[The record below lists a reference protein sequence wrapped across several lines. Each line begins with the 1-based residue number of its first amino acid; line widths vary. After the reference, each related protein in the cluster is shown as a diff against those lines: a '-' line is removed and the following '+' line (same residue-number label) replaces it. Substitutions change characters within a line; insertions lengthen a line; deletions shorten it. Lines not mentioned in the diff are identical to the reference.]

1 MKICFIHSL
10 YPPFTRGGAEVVVK
24 NTINALIEKNH
35 EVALITLGRKNE
47 VSHEGKL
54 IIFRIK
60 SLNIFSFIDIQKK
73 PLFLRVLWHP
83 MDMFNVLSRKKVKK
97 ILLEEKPELVI
108 THNLKGIGYLI
119 PRLLK
124 KLRIKNIHYLHDV
137 QLTRPS
143 GIIFY
148 GHEKPFLILDKMYE
162 KICRR
167 LFGSPDTIISPS
179 AYLMKYYKV
188 RGFFY
193 TSQWKVL
200 PNPIVQL
207 KIQKDDAYRAKN
219 YGEKLNFV
227 FIGQLE
233 AGKGI
238 FFLIKMLQSSEE
250 KNWELKI
257 VGSGKAERE
266 IRSMISGDE
275 RFKLYGY
282 IKNSN
287 IPQILS
293 QSDACFVPSLCY
305 ENSPTV
311 IYESLSNGV
320 PVIASDIGGISELV
334 KENINGFTFEPGN
347 KENFLKVF
355 YHITRHPEVL
365 EKLRKNTL
373 TSVKNYSIDTYIDE
387 LLSLV

>member
-24 NTINALIEKNH
+24 NTIDALIEKNH
-35 EVALITLGRKNE
+35 EVMLITLGRKNE
-47 VSHEGKL
+47 ISQEGKL
-54 IIFRIK
+54 TIFRIK
-60 SLNIFSFIDIQKK
+60 PLNIFSFIDIQKK
-73 PLFLRVLWHP
+73 PLFLRVFWHP
-83 MDMFNVLSRKKVKK
+83 LDMFNISSSNKIKN
-97 ILLEEKPELVI
+97 ILLKENPELVI

-148 GHEKPFLILDKMYE
+148 GYEKPFLILDKMYE
-162 KICRR
+162 KICRW

-179 AYLMKYYKV
+179 DYLMKYYKV

-193 TSQWKVL
+193 TSQWRVL
-200 PNPIVQL
+200 PNPIVKL
-207 KIQKDDAYRAKN
+207 KTQKDIAYKVKN
-219 YGEKLNFV
+219 YGEKLNFI

-233 AGKGI
+233 TGKGI

-257 VGSGKAERE
+257 VGSGKAEHE
-266 IRSMISGDE
+266 IQSMVSGDK
-275 RFKLYGY
+275 RFTLYGY
-282 IKNSN
+282 IKNSD
-287 IPQILS
+287 IPEILS
-293 QSDACFVPSLCY
+293 QSDVCFVPSLCY

-320 PVIASDIGGISELV
+320 PVIASDIGGISELI

-347 KENFLKVF
+347 KENFLKVL
-355 YHITRHPEVL
+355 YHIARHPEVL

-373 TSVKNYSIDTYIDE
+373 TSVKNYSIDKYIDAIFSI
-387 LLSLV
+387 L